1 MKIKSVF
8 SFVLLMSIGSLAWSQ
23 SQEINTLASQ
33 VEWQAY
39 KVGGKHFGTINIKS
53 GSVDLKDG
61 QLVGGTFVLD
71 MPTIT
76 VTDLTGKGKSSLEG
90 HLKSADFFDAANHTE
105 STLTI
110 TDVEYNGNG
119 RYVIQAKVSIKG
131 IEQDVKFEATGY
143 NNKGQFSASASFKL
157 DRSLFDV
164 RYGSESFFDN
174 LGDKAIYDDFDIK
187 VEIETK

>member
-8 SFVLLMSIGSLAWSQ
+8 SFVLLMSVGSLSWSQ
-23 SQEINTLASQ
+23 SQDINTLASQ

-39 KVGGKHFGTINIKS
+39 KVGGKHNGTINIKS

-61 QLVGGTFVLD
+61 KLVGGAFVLD

-76 VTDLTGKGKSSLEG
+76 VTDLTGNGKLSLEG
-90 HLKSADFFDAANHTE
+90 HLKSADFFDAENHKE

-131 IEQDVKFEATGY
+131 IEQNITFDATGY
-143 NNKGQFSASASFKL
+143 NNKGKFSASASFKL

-187 VEIETK
+187 VEIETT